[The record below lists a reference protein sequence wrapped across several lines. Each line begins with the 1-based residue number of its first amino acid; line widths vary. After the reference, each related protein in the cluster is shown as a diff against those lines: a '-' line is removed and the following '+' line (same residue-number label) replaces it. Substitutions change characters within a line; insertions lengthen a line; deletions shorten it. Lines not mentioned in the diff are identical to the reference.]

1 MENYEEVIAA
11 LTELQNWLKGG
22 NSGYHDQIGN
32 IITQLKN
39 PPLTDFQRQKIKY
52 ELSKNMLFHVK
63 CLGDV
68 YIKDFPKDGTGAL
81 WFNYLDKVCRLC
93 QEKLS

>member
-11 LTELQNWLKGG
+11 LTELQNWLKGH
-22 NSGYHDQIGN
+22 SGYYDQIGN
-32 IITQLKN
+32 IISQLKN
-39 PPLTDFQRQKIKY
+39 PPLTDFQRQKMKY
-52 ELSKNMLFHVK
+52 ELSTNILFHVK

-68 YIKDFPKDGTGAL
+68 YVKDFPKDGTGAT